1 MSCPRN
7 AQEWLV
13 HITAISKTWW
23 YKAAALSVDAVS
35 TDDSALSGVGT
46 DDVSGDSAG
55 AAGAGAAAGSGAGS
69 GGGSGSSA
77 GRLPIELT
85 PRWQLVDEL
94 LISYTNHTLDDTVRS
109 LAHRVLL
116 EINSTI
122 GQRTP
127 QPTTSYFQNC
137 VQPRY
142 MLLEYIASS
151 FVSLK
156 AVRATTYSLTIKLAS
171 WLSNERSNSRTR
183 VDTGATPPLPAGHAA
198 QGATAQPRRARHLA
212 AELAALARLQLGRH
226 RCDARERSASTA
238 GRDVAPASQPTA
250 SVGALRCTVA
260 MLRVAVGR
268 HSLGLGHGVCET
280 RQSRAA
286 GRSRCRYV
294 DLSSTG
300 SLALSLSRMTWL
312 PASNAMSY
320 NLSRAR
326 RAFRCMVVCVQHT
339 ALTRTHS
346 LSHSQYRARWKPP

>member
-69 GGGSGSSA
+69 GGGSSSA

-156 AVRATTYSLTIKLAS
+156 AVRATTYTLTI
-171 WLSNERSNSRTR
+171 
-183 VDTGATPPLPAGHAA
+183 
-198 QGATAQPRRARHLA
+198 
-212 AELAALARLQLGRH
+212 
-226 RCDARERSASTA
+226 
-238 GRDVAPASQPTA
+238 
-250 SVGALRCTVA
+250 
-260 MLRVAVGR
+260 
-268 HSLGLGHGVCET
+268 
-280 RQSRAA
+280 
-286 GRSRCRYV
+286 
-294 DLSSTG
+294 
-300 SLALSLSRMTWL
+300 
-312 PASNAMSY
+312 
-320 NLSRAR
+320 
-326 RAFRCMVVCVQHT
+326 
-339 ALTRTHS
+339 
-346 LSHSQYRARWKPP
+346 